1 MIETK
6 TPPGLPPELLKELD
20 EAEKAAGAAL
30 TEYEN
35 LMRGYILPDTIFNLL
50 LWLMIEAVKVKRS
63 DAVNDCL
70 RGIAEKIEP
79 DDAPK
84 GCTFIYQ
91 TARKFFLTG
100 ANDADRERAVKEI
113 ESTGEY
119 HLFHHLNKGM
129 ETPVPDVEMIESTYH
144 QLLEARRG
152 SVEKLPAIRAA
163 KKTLNERRAALDAVE
178 SKVYEYIRANGLE
191 AAYEN
196 LLEKFD
202 AKKKMIERGLKEVRK
217 YGEELARLEREKAR
231 LGREINAAGTAPPDA
246 AADVKTGEESE
257 PKPAAPGGA
266 KKTGGAVNSKGGGNG
281 NYKGRIF

>member
-6 TPPGLPPELLKELD
+6 TPPGLPPELLKELA

-35 LMRGYILPDTIFNLL
+35 LMRGYILPYTPFNLL

-63 DAVNDCL
+63 DAVNGCL

-100 ANDADRERAVKEI
+100 ANDADRERAAKEI

-129 ETPVPDVEMIESTYH
+129 ETPVPDVEMVESTYH

-152 SVEKLPAIRAA
+152 YVEKRPAILAAA
-163 KKTLNERRAALDAVE
+163 KNLRERRTALEAVE
-178 SKVYEYIRANGLE
+178 AQAREYIRANGLGK
-191 AAYEN
+191 AYEK
-196 LLEKFD
+196 LLEKID
-202 AKKKMIERGLKEVRK
+202 ALRKSTERSAKEASKIE
-217 YGEELARLEREKAR
+217 EELARLDREPKTV
-231 LGREINAAGTAPPDA
+231 GTAPDTVPDA
-246 AADVKTGEESE
+246 RSSKS
-257 PKPAAPGGA
+257 PP
-266 KKTGGAVNSKGGGNG
+266 KTGGGSNGNG
-281 NYKGRIF
+281 HKSITKLF